1 MEHREQIC
9 FAIYYILS
17 TLEYSS
23 CVLKGWMDKRNLI
36 YPLIP
41 FVSQRRDSPTYSL
54 ANGLPI
60 TSFTEIPIPNFIS
73 LDMPD
78 MPIFM
83 PICLCMCCYLCL
95 ECLYPTLLDKLFL
108 LKSAERASLFLK
120 TDSVAYSSMFLL
132 PLILASIVVLSM
144 LC

>member
-9 FAIYYILS
+9 FVSYYILS

-23 CVLKGWMDKRNLI
+23 CVLKGLMDKWNLI
-36 YPLIP
+36 CPLIP

-54 ANGLPI
+54 ANGLPV

-73 LDMPD
+73 LDTTD

-83 PICLCMCCYLCL
+83 PLCLCMCCYLCL
-95 ECLYPTLLDKLFL
+95 ECLYPALLDKLFL
-108 LKSAERASLFLK
+108 LKSVERASLFLK
-120 TDSVAYSSMFLL
+120 QIQLL
-132 PLILASIVVLSM
+132 ISLHF
-144 LC
+144 

>member
-9 FAIYYILS
+9 LAIYYILS

-23 CVLKGWMDKRNLI
+23 CVLKGWMDKWNLI
-36 YPLIP
+36 CPLIP
-41 FVSQRRDSPTYSL
+41 FVNQRRDYPTYSL

-73 LDMPD
+73 LDMLD

-83 PICLCMCCYLCL
+83 PLCLCMCCYLCL

-108 LKSAERASLFLK
+108 LKSAERASPFLK
-120 TDSVAYSSMFLL
+120 QIQLLIPLCFYCPLYLL
-132 PLILASIVVLSM
+132 PL
-144 LC
+144 